1 MKKVVIVGGG
11 LAGARTA
18 EALRRA
24 GFEGELTLVG
34 AEPYPPYDRPP
45 LSKAVLLAGVD
56 DTALDVDLDALRC
69 RPLYGCRAS
78 TLRLAAAGA
87 GGAVATTAGEL
98 SFDGLVIATGAT
110 PVALPGAGPRPAGDA
125 TGATAPAA
133 AAAAADSA
141 AAAAAADD
149 GADSDGAGAARI
161 HLLRTIDD
169 ARALRAA
176 LRPGRRVAIVGAGWI
191 GAEVAT
197 AAVKAG
203 CRVTVVEAAEV
214 PLAAA
219 MGAEVGA
226 LTASWYA
233 EAGVDL
239 RLGSKV
245 ATVEAGGL
253 ALAGGGWIGA
263 DDVLVCV
270 GVRPETGWLAG
281 SGLALDDGVVV
292 DESLRAATERGEPR
306 PDVVAAG
313 DCAAWWSA
321 RYGRRLRIE
330 HWDTALKS
338 PDVAAATLAG
348 RPATYDPVPYFWSE
362 QFGRTVQYAGWHHG
376 AERLVTRDDPGGRKW
391 AVCWLTGDRLDAI
404 LTVDKPRDLVQ
415 ARRIMA
421 AGGRIDPELLADPE
435 IPIRNA
441 VPS

>member
-1 MKKVVIVGGG
+1 MEKVVIVGGG
-11 LAGARTA
+11 LAGIRTV

-45 LSKAVLLAGVD
+45 LSKAVLMGAAD
-56 DTALDVDLDALRC
+56 DTTLDADLDALRC
-69 RPLYGCRAS
+69 WPLFGCRAS
-78 TLRLAAAGA
+78 ALRLAEAGA

-98 SFDGLVIATGAT
+98 TFDGLVIATGAT
-110 PVALPGAGPRPAGDA
+110 PVALPGAGPRPGGGPADGPAGGSVGGSV
-125 TGATAPAA
+125 GAVAGAGSGAA
-133 AAAAADSA
+133 A
-141 AAAAAADD
+141 
-149 GADSDGAGAARI
+149 GTARI

-169 ARALRAA
+169 ARTLRAA
-176 LRPGRRVAIVGAGWI
+176 LRPNRRVAIVGAGWI

-197 AAVKAG
+197 AAAKAG
-203 CRVTVVEAAEV
+203 CRVTVVEAADV
-214 PLAAA
+214 PLAGA

-239 RLGSKV
+239 LLGRKV
-245 ATVEAGGL
+245 AAVESGGL
-253 ALAGGGWIGA
+253 ALADGGWIDA
-263 DDVLVCV
+263 DDVLVCI

-281 SGLALDDGVVV
+281 SGLALDNGVVV
-292 DESLRAATERGEPR
+292 DESLRATGEGGRPR

-330 HWDTALKS
+330 HWDTALNS
-338 PDVAAATLAG
+338 PDVAAATLVG

-362 QFGRTVQYAGWHHG
+362 QFGRMVQYAGWHQG
-376 AERLVTRDDPGGRKW
+376 AERLVRRGDPGGRKW
-391 AVCWLTGDRLDAI
+391 ALCWLTGDRLDAI
-404 LTVDKPRDLVQ
+404 MTVDKPRDLVQ
-415 ARRIMA
+415 ARRLMA
-421 AGGRIDPELLADPE
+421 AGGRIDPGLLADPE
-435 IPIRNA
+435 VPVRNA